1 MANTLSK
8 DKQIAVISGLS
19 EGMSMRALARVTGIH
34 QDTICRLAVRV
45 GQGCARLLDQKM
57 RNLTCDNLQ
66 LDEVWGFI
74 GKKQRNLLVDDD
86 PTKGDVW
93 TFCAIDAE
101 TKLVPCFKVGKRT
114 AETANAFVSDLAER
128 LKSRV
133 QISTDG
139 LKTYLEAI
147 ENAFGMDVDYAQ
159 VIKVYAHDTAQH
171 PERKYSAPDFVSN
184 EKIHIVGRPIMALA
198 STSYIERVNGT
209 TRQHMRRLS
218 RLTLAFS
225 KKLENFE
232 AAVALHFAYYNFV
245 RTHGSLK
252 CTPAMAAGVEKSFLT
267 VGDLVE
273 AVS

>member
-8 DKQIAVISGLS
+8 DKQIQVISALA
-19 EGMSMRALARVTGIH
+19 EGMSMRALARMTDIH
-34 QDTICRLAVRV
+34 RDTICRLAVRV
-45 GQGCARLLDQKM
+45 GQGCAKLLDQKM

-74 GKKQRNLLVDDD
+74 GKKQRNLLVDDN
-86 PTKGDVW
+86 PELGDVW

-101 TKLVPCFKVGKRT
+101 TKLVPVFKVGKRD
-114 AETANAFVSDLAER
+114 AVTANAFVGDLAGR
-128 LKSRV
+128 LNTRV

-147 ENAFGMDVDYAQ
+147 ENAFGSEVDYAQ
-159 VIKVYAHDTAQH
+159 VIKLYAHDTAQH

-184 EKIHIVGRPIMALA
+184 EKIHIMGKPKMDLA
-198 STSYIERVNGT
+198 STSYVERVNGT
-209 TRQHMRRLS
+209 TRQHMRRLT

-245 RTHGSLK
+245 RTHSTIR

-273 AVS
+273 AAS